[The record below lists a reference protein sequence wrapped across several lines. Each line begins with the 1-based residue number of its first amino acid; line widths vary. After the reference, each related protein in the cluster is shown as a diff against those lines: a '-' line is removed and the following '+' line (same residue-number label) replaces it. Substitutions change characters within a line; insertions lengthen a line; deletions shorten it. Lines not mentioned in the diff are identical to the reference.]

1 LEEIIMRRL
10 AVTAAGVATVALLAM
25 GAGTASAGAQAT
37 HIKSTFSGDVV
48 SPAGT
53 LCNFT
58 EDDTFTV
65 DVDFILAPNGESPV
79 LLTENITHTNLD
91 TGYSLT
97 ETDQVNQ
104 IGNLVSSTS
113 MEVGIFWHLRDA
125 SGQVVLVKAG
135 EATIDTS
142 TGQLIS
148 FTPNSGFDRT
158 YAQIICTALGGSP
171 A

>member
-1 LEEIIMRRL
+1 MRRL
-10 AVTAAGVATVALLAM
+10 AVTASGVATVALLAM
-25 GAGTASAGAQAT
+25 AAGTASAGTQAT
-37 HIKSTFSGDVV
+37 HIKSSFSGQVV

-53 LCNFT
+53 LCNFN
-58 EDDTFTV
+58 EEETFTV
-65 DVDFILAPNGESPV
+65 DVNFVLAPNGENPV

-97 ETDQVNQ
+97 ETDQVNEVGQ
-104 IGNLVSSTS
+104 PLSSTA
-113 MEVGIFWHLRDA
+113 MQVGIFWHLRDA

-135 EATIDTS
+135 KATLDTA

-148 FTPNSGFDRT
+148 FTPNSGFDQT
-158 YAQIICTALGGSP
+158 FAQVICTALGGNP